1 MFPYGRPSTLHHHMY
16 RSDILLQTDSRPF
29 ISSFSSLQAEHAWIT
44 SGFGSQCAYLGAP
57 YINACQFDMSYT
69 MLNFIFSGSM
79 LPPPPGTVAP
89 VANLKSLSQK
99 QFTPGHAAPASLS
112 LFDTAY
118 AYFATSCMAST
129 AGCRVHVAFHGCEQT
144 IPDIGMAFVNHSG
157 LNEVAEVNKLIIL
170 YPQAVKSTL
179 IPFNPKGCFDWCAH
193 TTSCCL

>member
-1 MFPYGRPSTLHHHMY
+1 MVVFLLARFSLLLPSLV
-16 RSDILLQTDSRPF
+16 
-29 ISSFSSLQAEHAWIT
+29 QAEHAWIT
-44 SGFGSQCAYLGAP
+44 AGFGSQCAYLGAP

-118 AYFATSCMAST
+118 AYFATSCIQST

-170 YPQAVKSTL
+170 YPQAIKSTL
-179 IPFNPKGCFDWCAH
+179 LPFNPKGCFDWCVRP
-193 TTSCCL
+193 